1 VSAIGRK
8 KLRFICNRF
17 VEASRMEYPG
27 TGRRMRKTLIGA
39 PQEKIAAVKRV
50 QAYIALMQMIDPA
63 KVMPRDRRSCNF
75 IATLRTN
82 ALDRKLSASL
92 RCVAISRLMLQEGF
106 SIERYWKTDAVDDLM
121 ASLFEIHPAV
131 VEKTDAPT
139 TTLKR
144 DAARR
149 AALGEIRKNY
159 LLDRSEGRFRELSA
173 EDTAQALRLDGMEP
187 VAMPEDKG
195 ERLLREFYKMY
206 PDIAR
211 NVSKA

>member
-1 VSAIGRK
+1 MSAIGRK

-27 TGRRMRKTLIGA
+27 TGRRMRKTLIGS

-50 QAYIALMQMIDPA
+50 QTYIALMQTTDPP
-63 KVMPRDRRSCNF
+63 KVMPRDRRSCNV

-106 SIERYWKTDAVDDLM
+106 SIERYWKVDAVDDLM
-121 ASLFEIHPAV
+121 ALLFAIKVAV
-131 VEKTDAPT
+131 AEQQDAPT
-139 TTLKR
+139 TILKR

-149 AALGEIRKNY
+149 AALEEIRRNY
-159 LLDRSEGRFRELSA
+159 LKDRLEGRFNGLTPEELVA
-173 EDTAQALRLDGMEP
+173 AFRLDDMEP
-187 VAMPEDKG
+187 APVVQYYYG
-195 ERLLREFYKMY
+195 
-206 PDIAR
+206 
-211 NVSKA
+211 N

>member
-1 VSAIGRK
+1 MSAIGRK
-8 KLRFICNRF
+8 KLRFICNRL
-17 VEASRMEYPG
+17 VEASRAEYPG

-50 QAYIALMQMIDPA
+50 QNYIALMQTTDPA

-75 IATLRTN
+75 VATLRTN

-106 SIERYWKTDAVDDLM
+106 SIERYWKNDAVDDLM
-121 ASLFEIHPAV
+121 AALFEIHPTV
-131 VEKTDAPT
+131 VEKPDAPT

-149 AALGEIRKNY
+149 AALEEIRRNY
-159 LLDRSEGRFRELSA
+159 LKDRLEGRFNGLTPEELVA
-173 EDTAQALRLDGMEP
+173 AFRLDDMEP
-187 VAMPEDKG
+187 HPVVQYYYG
-195 ERLLREFYKMY
+195 
-206 PDIAR
+206 
-211 NVSKA
+211 N